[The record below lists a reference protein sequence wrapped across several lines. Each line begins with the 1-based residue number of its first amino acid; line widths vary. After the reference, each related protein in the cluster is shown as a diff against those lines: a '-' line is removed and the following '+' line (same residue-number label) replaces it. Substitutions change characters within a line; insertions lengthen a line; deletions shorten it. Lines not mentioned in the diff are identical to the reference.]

1 MESCVEDCP
10 GTIYAEYLGIEAY
23 ADGVLARQ
31 DLREFITKR
40 YLASSSFID
49 SERVMQMAYWY
60 SGNYRSTGY
69 ADGLIALSLGLAE
82 IPALEEK
89 DIEV

>member
-1 MESCVEDCP
+1 M
-10 GTIYAEYLGIEAY
+10 AIELY
-23 ADGVLARQ
+23 ADGVLARP
-31 DLREFITKR
+31 DLREYIAKR

-60 SGNYRSTGY
+60 SANYRSTGY

-82 IPALEEK
+82 KPAREEM

>member
-1 MESCVEDCP
+1 MDSSLEDCP
-10 GTIYAEYLGIEAY
+10 GSIYAEYLGIEAY
-23 ADGVLARQ
+23 ADGVLARP
-31 DLREFITKR
+31 DLREFIAKE

-69 ADGLIALSLGLAE
+69 ADGLIALGLGLAE
-82 IPALEEK
+82 KPARQEK